1 MTVTRVTVNSSLSS
15 PPTITSLTPVL
26 TTTIPPI
33 VDVIPTKTTLDPP
46 VKIVPAT
53 YGSTMTPDLYS
64 SELDQSYVNQDGS
77 AQLKP
82 KSQDNQLWSD
92 HDVVTLLDAALASF
106 AAIQP
111 AWIPI
116 VVTLLTG
123 KCFISVTMHSLNRF
137 RVMTLS
143 IASVGHLMGTLLT
156 LAILAIKKK
165 CTKRALVKAH
175 RPPPPLPPRRVEEE
189 PFLIY
194 EVTGPLP
201 RTRGTLMRATPF
213 TQVVPGTIKYFLW
226 ACPFNI

>member
-1 MTVTRVTVNSSLSS
+1 VEV
-15 PPTITSLTPVL
+15 ILTE
-26 TTTIPPI
+26 
-33 VDVIPTKTTLDPP
+33 TTLDPP
-46 VKIVPAT
+46 VKIAPVT
-53 YGSTMTPDLYS
+53 YGSSMTSGPYS
-64 SELDQSYVNQDGS
+64 SELDQSNVNQDGS
-77 AQLKP
+77 FQLKP

-123 KCFISVTMHSLNRF
+123 KCFIFVTMHSFSRF

-143 IASVGHLMGTLLT
+143 TACVGHLMGTLVT
-156 LAILAIKKK
+156 LAILAVKKR
-165 CTKRALVKAH
+165 CTKRAPVRAH

-194 EVTGPLP
+194 EVTRPLP
-201 RTRGTLMRATPF
+201 RMRGTLMRATPF
-213 TQVVPGTIKYFLW
+213 TQVVPGTIKYFFW